1 MENGDKSLAAMIK
14 INFSKALT
22 KQDGLKVCCDF
33 DKMVVLFAG
42 DKLKRLLFYQHHNQI
57 FCHNSLYIKD

>member
-1 MENGDKSLAAMIK
+1 MENGDKSLAMIK

-33 DKMVVLFAG
+33 EKMVVLFAG
-42 DKLKRLLFYQHHNQI
+42 DKLKRLFYQHHNQL
-57 FCHNSLYIKD
+57 FCHNLLYIQD